1 MGEVAANGSPRRT
14 LQLELCWLCL
24 GWGSQKNSSSQ
35 LSHACV
41 NNFALLLSRS
51 PRYLA
56 EQRASYNPA
65 NARRRASRGRRGL
78 VWASGGL
85 LFNCIAQ
92 PQPHAP
98 PRARARG
105 PAAPGPPTDV
115 SAFVLCPAILFAVLP
130 IGGEGLRSPPPDS
143 SGKAPDVAAAATSL
157 PPLVARMAKALSV
170 SAGLPARSSS
180 SSSSSSRSSSG
191 SGDGRAYG
199 VGRGKGAMPGHRDP
213 AS

>member
-1 MGEVAANGSPRRT
+1 MLVGEPRAAAVGSFG
-14 LQLELCWLCL
+14 LLE
-24 GWGSQKNSSSQ
+24 GSFSTVL
-35 LSHACV
+35 LSH
-41 NNFALLLSRS
+41 S
-51 PRYLA
+51 PTHRH
-56 EQRASYNPA
+56 
-65 NARRRASRGRRGL
+65 GL
-78 VWASGGL
+78 
-85 LFNCIAQ
+85 
-92 PQPHAP
+92 
-98 PRARARG
+98 ARA
-105 PAAPGPPTDV
+105 ALPPQDHLLT
-115 SAFVLCPAILFAVLP
+115 SRHSCFVLQFYSLSTRAVLP

-180 SSSSSSRSSSG
+180 SSSSSSG

>member
-1 MGEVAANGSPRRT
+1 MLVGEPRAAAVGSFG
-14 LQLELCWLCL
+14 LLE
-24 GWGSQKNSSSQ
+24 GSFSTVL
-35 LSHACV
+35 LSH
-41 NNFALLLSRS
+41 S
-51 PRYLA
+51 PTHRH
-56 EQRASYNPA
+56 
-65 NARRRASRGRRGL
+65 GL
-78 VWASGGL
+78 
-85 LFNCIAQ
+85 
-92 PQPHAP
+92 
-98 PRARARG
+98 ARA
-105 PAAPGPPTDV
+105 ALPPQAHLLT
-115 SAFVLCPAILFAVLP
+115 SRHSCFVLQFYSLSPQRAVLP

-180 SSSSSSRSSSG
+180 SSSSSSG

>member
-1 MGEVAANGSPRRT
+1 MLNGWFFSAGMMSSCALMNAA
-14 LQLELCWLCL
+14 
-24 GWGSQKNSSSQ
+24 SSEFAIFLFSVTC
-35 LSHACV
+35 HTCV
-41 NNFALLLSRS
+41 DGYLLLNI
-51 PRYLA
+51 LA
-56 EQRASYNPA
+56 ERRASYNPA

-180 SSSSSSRSSSG
+180 SSSSSSG

>member
-1 MGEVAANGSPRRT
+1 MRTSCCGAFAPERGGAARP
-14 LQLELCWLCL
+14 
-24 GWGSQKNSSSQ
+24 
-35 LSHACV
+35 
-41 NNFALLLSRS
+41 
-51 PRYLA
+51 LA

-115 SAFVLCPAILFAVLP
+115 STFVLCPAILFAVQRAVLP

-180 SSSSSSRSSSG
+180 SSSSSSG

>member
-1 MGEVAANGSPRRT
+1 MCTDERCVLGIRHFLIFGYMPYLRR
-14 LQLELCWLCL
+14 WL
-24 GWGSQKNSSSQ
+24 S
-35 LSHACV
+35 
-41 NNFALLLSRS
+41 FT
-51 PRYLA
+51 YILA
-56 EQRASYNPA
+56 ERRASYNPA

-143 SGKAPDVAAAATSL
+143 SGKAPAVAAAATSL
-157 PPLVARMAKALSV
+157 PPLVAHMAKALSV
-170 SAGLPARSSS
+170 SPARSSS
-180 SSSSSSRSSSG
+180 SSSSSSG